1 MRIRRWVIACACG
14 IVGGNP
20 SCTSAP
26 SGLVDDLVV
35 LYGVG
40 HRDGEASLDVY
51 ADGRVVAREQIHD
64 AIAERRV
71 QIEPTELEALRRTLA
86 EHRCCTL
93 RSRRKTG
100 VPDEA
105 RPSLAIRW
113 GGEDCK
119 VQMWDNEWSEDPHAK
134 ACLRAVEDLHGRAM
148 KGPMDDGDT
157 P

>member
-1 MRIRRWVIACACG
+1 MRFPRVMIAYASG
-14 IVGGNP
+14 LMAGSVA
-20 SCTSAP
+20 CTSAP

-51 ADGRVVAREQIHD
+51 ADGRVIARVQIHD

-71 QIEPTELEALRRTLA
+71 QIEATELEALRRTLA
-86 EHRCCTL
+86 EHRCCSL
-93 RSRRKTG
+93 RSRRETG

-113 GGEDCK
+113 AGEDCK
-119 VQMWDNEWSEDPHAK
+119 VQMWDNEWSGDPHAK

-148 KGPMDDGDT
+148 KSPMDDGDT